1 MSVIPASCL
10 SGSDLALLGNNLR
23 PAVRTDRLQVQAV
36 NRSLAVQGE
45 EVQKL
50 YRLRSRRAPA
60 APRTRRLDA

>member
-1 MSVIPASCL
+1 MSVIPAACL
-10 SGSDLALLGNNLR
+10 SGSDLAILGNNLR
-23 PAVRTDRLQVQAV
+23 PAVRTDRLQVQAD

-60 APRTRRLDA
+60 SRTRRLDA